1 MVHRTGS
8 TGWRN
13 ARVVLVIRVHL
24 VRHGRA
30 AAGWDT
36 DPDPGLDE
44 LGREQAATTASQLAN
59 LASTGVEHAVV
70 SSPLR
75 RCRETAGFLLEHWGW
90 SADRMT
96 VVDAVREIPS
106 PPGIPMPERV
116 EWLRRA
122 MAGTWADLGSPYTD
136 FRDGVLDF
144 VRSRRQPVVVFSHFI
159 AINAVIGAC
168 LDDDR
173 LVIDSLDNASV
184 TVIEVG
190 PEGDLHLVERGRQ
203 ADTLIR

>member
-1 MVHRTGS
+1 M
-8 TGWRN
+8 
-13 ARVVLVIRVHL
+13 VLVTRVHL

-36 DPDPGLDE
+36 DPDPGLDDV
-44 LGREQAATTASQLAN
+44 GRSQASATAIDLSALE
-59 LASTGVEHAVV
+59 SVEHDVV

-75 RCRETAGFLLEHWGW
+75 RCRETAGFLLERWGRPHT
-90 SADRMT
+90 DLT
-96 VVDAVREIPS
+96 IVDHVREIPS
-106 PPGIPMPERV
+106 PPGIPMAERV

-122 MAGTWADLGSPYTD
+122 MAGAWADLGSPYTD
-136 FRDGVLDF
+136 FRDGVIEF
-144 VRSRRQPVVVFSHFI
+144 VRSRTRPVVVFSHFI

-168 LDDDR
+168 LGDDR

-184 TVIEVG
+184 TVVDVDAS
-190 PEGDLHLVERGRQ
+190 GDIHLVERGRQ

>member
-1 MVHRTGS
+1 MVHRTRS
-8 TGWRN
+8 TRWCGT
-13 ARVVLVIRVHL
+13 RVVLVIRVHL

-36 DPDPGLDE
+36 DPDPGLDD
-44 LGREQAATTASQLAN
+44 LGREQAAATASRLAG
-59 LASTGVEHAVV
+59 LTTTGIDHDVV

-75 RCRETAGFLLEHWGW
+75 RCRETAGFLLEHWGRPV
-90 SADRMT
+90 DRLD
-96 VVDAVREIPS
+96 VVEAVREIPS
-106 PPGIPMPERV
+106 PAGIPMTERV

-122 MAGTWADLGSPYTD
+122 MAGSWADLGSPYTD
-136 FRDGVLDF
+136 FREGVLDF
-144 VRSRRQPVVVFSHFI
+144 VRTRTRPVVVFSHFI

-168 LDDDR
+168 LGDDR

-184 TVIEVG
+184 TVVEVTSG
-190 PEGDLHLVERGRQ
+190 GDLHLVERGRQ

>member
-1 MVHRTGS
+1 MVHRARS
-8 TGWRN
+8 TWWRS

-36 DPDPGLDE
+36 DPDPGLDD
-44 LGREQAATTASQLAN
+44 LGREQAAQTASRLAG
-59 LASTGVEHAVV
+59 LTSSGVDHDLV

-75 RCRETAGFLLEHWGW
+75 RCRETAGFLLEHWGRPV
-90 SADRMT
+90 DRLA
-96 VVDAVREIPS
+96 VVEAVREIPS

-136 FRDGVLDF
+136 FRDGVLDY
-144 VRSRRQPVVVFSHFI
+144 VRSRTRPAVVFSHFI

-168 LDDDR
+168 LGDDR

-184 TVIEVG
+184 TVVEVRSG
-190 PEGDLHLVERGRQ
+190 GDLHLVERGRQ

>member
-1 MVHRTGS
+1 MVHRTRPPGRCG
-8 TGWRN
+8 TG
-13 ARVVLVIRVHL
+13 VVLVTHVHL

-44 LGREQAATTASQLAN
+44 LGREQAAATASRLAG
-59 LASTGVEHAVV
+59 LTSTGIDHDVV

-75 RCRETAGFLLEHWGW
+75 RCLETAGFLLEHWGRPV
-90 SADRMT
+90 DRLA
-96 VVDAVREIPS
+96 VVESVREIPS
-106 PPGIPMPERV
+106 PAGIPMTERV
-116 EWLRRA
+116 EWLRQA

-136 FRDGVLDF
+136 FRDGVVDF
-144 VRSRRQPVVVFSHFI
+144 VRSRTRPVVVFSHFI

-168 LDDDR
+168 LDDAR

-184 TVIEVG
+184 TVVEVTSG
-190 PEGDLHLVERGRQ
+190 GDLHLVERGRQ

>member
-1 MVHRTGS
+1 M
-8 TGWRN
+8 
-13 ARVVLVIRVHL
+13 VLVTLVHL

-30 AAGWDT
+30 APGWDT
-36 DPDPGLDE
+36 DPDPGLADV
-44 LGREQAATTASQLAN
+44 GREQAAATANRLAG
-59 LASTGVEHAVV
+59 LAAAGNEHDVV

-75 RCRETAGFLLEHWGW
+75 RCRETAGFLLEHWGRPV
-90 SADRMT
+90 DRLA
-96 VVDAVREIPS
+96 VVEEVREIPS
-106 PPGIPMPERV
+106 PAGVPMTERV

-136 FRDGVLDF
+136 FRNGVLDY
-144 VRSRRQPVVVFSHFI
+144 VRSRTRPVVVFSHFI

-168 LDDDR
+168 LGDDR

-184 TVIEVG
+184 TVVEVRSG
-190 PEGDLHLVERGRQ
+190 GDLHLVERGRQ

>member
-1 MVHRTGS
+1 MVHRAGATR
-8 TGWRN
+8 WRG
-13 ARVVLVIRVHL
+13 AGMVLVTRVHL

-36 DPDPGLDE
+36 DPDPGLDDV
-44 LGREQAATTASQLAN
+44 GRGQASATAIDLAT
-59 LASTGVEHAVV
+59 LASSEHDVV

-75 RCRETAGFLLEHWGW
+75 RCRETAGFLLERW
-90 SADRMT
+90 DRPPT
-96 VVDAVREIPS
+96 DLVIVDHVREIPS
-106 PPGIPMPERV
+106 PPGIPMTERV

-122 MAGTWADLGSPYTD
+122 MAGAWADLGSPYTD
-136 FRDGVLDF
+136 FRDGVIEF
-144 VRSRRQPVVVFSHFI
+144 VRSRTRPVVVFSHFI

-168 LDDDR
+168 LGDDR

-184 TVIEVG
+184 TVVDVDAS
-190 PEGDLHLVERGRQ
+190 GDIHLVERGRQ

>member
-1 MVHRTGS
+1 M
-8 TGWRN
+8 
-13 ARVVLVIRVHL
+13 VLVIRVHL

-44 LGREQAATTASQLAN
+44 LGREQAAATASRLAE
-59 LASTGVEHAVV
+59 LTSTGIDLDVV

-75 RCRETAGFLLEHWGW
+75 RCRETAEFLLGAWGRPTGRL
-90 SADRMT
+90 D
-96 VVDAVREIPS
+96 VVEAVREIPS
-106 PPGIPMPERV
+106 PAGVPMAERV

-136 FRDGVLDF
+136 FRDGVLEF
-144 VRSRRQPVVVFSHFI
+144 VRTRARPTVVFSHFI
-159 AINAVIGAC
+159 AINAVIGTC
-168 LDDDR
+168 LGDDR
-173 LVIDSLDNASV
+173 VVIDSLDNASV
-184 TVIEVG
+184 TVVDVDAR
-190 PEGDLHLVERGRQ
+190 GDVHLVERGRQ

>member
-1 MVHRTGS
+1 M
-8 TGWRN
+8 
-13 ARVVLVIRVHL
+13 VLVIRVHL

-36 DPDPGLDE
+36 DPDPGLDD
-44 LGREQAATTASQLAN
+44 LGREQAAATASRLAG
-59 LASTGVEHAVV
+59 LTSTGIDHDVV

-75 RCRETAGFLLEHWGW
+75 RCRETAGFLLEHW
-90 SADRMT
+90 ARPVDRLT
-96 VVDAVREIPS
+96 VVEAVREIPS

-144 VRSRRQPVVVFSHFI
+144 VRTRTRPVVVFSHFI

-184 TVIEVG
+184 TVVEVG
-190 PEGDLHLVERGRQ
+190 PGGDLHLVERGRQ

>member
-1 MVHRTGS
+1 MVHRTRS
-8 TGWRN
+8 TRWCGT
-13 ARVVLVIRVHL
+13 RVVLVIRVHL

-36 DPDPGLDE
+36 DPDPGLDD
-44 LGREQAATTASQLAN
+44 LGREQAAATASRLAG
-59 LASTGVEHAVV
+59 LTTTGIDHDVV

-75 RCRETAGFLLEHWGW
+75 RCRETAGFLLEHWGRPV
-90 SADRMT
+90 DRLD
-96 VVDAVREIPS
+96 VVEAVREIPS
-106 PPGIPMPERV
+106 PAGIPMTERV

-122 MAGTWADLGSPYTD
+122 MAGSWADLGSPYTD

-144 VRSRRQPVVVFSHFI
+144 VRTRTRPVVVFSHFI

-168 LDDDR
+168 LGDDR

-184 TVIEVG
+184 TVVEVTSG
-190 PEGDLHLVERGRQ
+190 GDLHLVERGRQ